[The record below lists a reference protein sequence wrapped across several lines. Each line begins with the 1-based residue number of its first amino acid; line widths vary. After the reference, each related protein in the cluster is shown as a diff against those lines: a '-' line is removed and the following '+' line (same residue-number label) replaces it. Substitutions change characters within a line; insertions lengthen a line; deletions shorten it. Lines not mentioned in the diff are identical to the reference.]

1 MKVLSIGMNG
11 VRRLLRDRSNYFFV
25 FVLPLGIII
34 LVGSL
39 FGSGFQTSVGLVAPS
54 EGLGADL
61 AARIE
66 ALPDIAVVRFADV
79 DSMILSVERSSVQAG
94 VHIPA
99 DIDEVLIGGGEAAL
113 GYIARPDSVGP
124 QLQAVIA
131 VAVTRFGSEVT
142 AARIASG
149 DLATQL
155 VAAQAIAETL
165 PPISVVEL
173 STGEP
178 MFPASLGQFDLGASS
193 QLILFMFLT
202 GLTGSAALIQSRQLG
217 VSRRMLSTPTSSRT
231 IVTGETLGRFG
242 VSLVQGLY
250 IVVVTWVVFGVNWGD
265 PIGAAAVI
273 ILFGLVGAGA
283 AMLMGTL
290 FRNDEQAGGV
300 GVMLGLGLGALGGA
314 MVPVEVM
321 PAGMRAVSKAIPHSW
336 AIDAFSELVRQDAS
350 VLDILPQLGVL
361 ALFAAAFL
369 TLASWRFRVV
379 LTRET

>member
-66 ALPDIAVVRFADV
+66 ALPDIEVVRFADV

-99 DIDEVLIGGGEAAL
+99 DVDEVLIGGGEVAL

-142 AARIASG
+142 AARIANG
-149 DLATQL
+149 DLATPL
-155 VAAQAIAETL
+155 ASAQALAETL
-165 PPISVVEL
+165 PPIGVAEL

-178 MFPASLGQFDLGASS
+178 LFPASLGQFDLGASS

-250 IVVVTWVVFGVNWGD
+250 IVIVTWVVFGVNWGD

-336 AIDAFSELVRQDAS
+336 AIDAFSELVRRDAS
-350 VLDILPQLGVL
+350 VVDILPQLGVL

-369 TLASWRFRVV
+369 TLATWRFRVV